1 MIDNQEADG
10 LIQFVRYAVA
20 GGAGTLFH
28 FVFFNVL
35 SWKVFPALKDNDPFV
50 KLFKWEIV
58 WIDHGTRARNAMINN
73 IIMFFL
79 SNLLVYYININWV
92 FSSGRHSLFVEI
104 AFFYLFAFA
113 GMVVGTSAMGLLI
126 NKYKLQTTLAFGVN
140 IIAAVLIN
148 YTARKFFVFSG

>member
-1 MIDNQEADG
+1 MIDAQG
-10 LIQFVRYAVA
+10 SGGFIQFVRYVIA

-50 KLFKWEIV
+50 RLFKWKIV
-58 WIDHGTRARNAMINN
+58 RVDHGTRAKNAMINN

-92 FSSGRHSLFVEI
+92 FVSGRHSMFIEI

-113 GMVVGTSAMGLLI
+113 SMAVGTSAMGILI
-126 NKYKLQTTLAFGVN
+126 NKYKLQTTLAFGFN

-148 YTARKFFVFSG
+148 YTARKFFVFSV